1 MEKILAAIFTFFK
14 HGLGDYLW
22 DFFALFSFSL
32 ESFSRDLEQLTLTL
46 DFQCSARLQEVECGK
61 FYIIVGL
68 ISLAFIIYHIY
79 KYRKPNNKKNKKELI
94 IEIISTTL
102 FIFVATSMF
111 YNIVEFSTFFI
122 LCIFIG
128 LSKLLARAV
137 K

>member
-1 MEKILAAIFTFFK
+1 MKTLAAIFTFFK

-46 DFQCSARLQEVECGK
+46 AFQCSARLQEVECGK

-94 IEIISTTL
+94 ISIIIAPL
-102 FIFVATSMF
+102 MVFVVTSMF
-111 YNIVEFSTFFI
+111 FGIIGVLTTFI
-122 LCIFIG
+122 LIIILIG
-128 LSKLLARAV
+128 LILLLVRAV

>member
-1 MEKILAAIFTFFK
+1 MKTLAAIFTFFK

-46 DFQCSARLQEVECGK
+46 AFQCSARLQEVECGK